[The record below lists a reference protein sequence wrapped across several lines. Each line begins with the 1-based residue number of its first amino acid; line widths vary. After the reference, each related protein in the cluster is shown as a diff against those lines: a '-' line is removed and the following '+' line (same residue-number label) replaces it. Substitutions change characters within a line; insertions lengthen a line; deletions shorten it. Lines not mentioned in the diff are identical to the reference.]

1 MCIIYVL
8 KGGIV
13 GMKLQNHDFL
23 MPYVL
28 LVLLLFLLTIVIE
41 MFYSVVVGDRTVL
54 ERNGKQNFPS
64 VWAI

>member
-28 LVLLLFLLTIVIE
+28 LVLLLFLLTIIIE
-41 MFYSVVVGDRTVL
+41 MLYPVSVVASLR
-54 ERNGKQNFPS
+54 E
-64 VWAI
+64 